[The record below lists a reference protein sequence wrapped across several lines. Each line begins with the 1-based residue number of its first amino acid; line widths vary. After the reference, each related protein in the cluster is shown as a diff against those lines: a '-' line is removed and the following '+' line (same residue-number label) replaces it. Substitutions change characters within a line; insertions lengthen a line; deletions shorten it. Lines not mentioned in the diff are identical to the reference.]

1 MNDDFPTGIHPTDP
15 RYLQALDDYANTWG
29 YRAEDVLTPI
39 THFLVVEDR
48 QGSALVVLTLEGV
61 RARDLICERE
71 RRAG

>member
-1 MNDDFPTGIHPTDP
+1 MNENSANAVHPTDP
-15 RYLQALDDYANTWG
+15 RYLQALDSYASTWG
-29 YRAEDVLTPI
+29 HRAEDVLTPT

-48 QGSALVVLTLEGV
+48 QGGALVVLTLEGV